1 MAQRGQKDLLHKLAD
16 RGEEAISKLAD
27 VPAADRVLN
36 AASGMGKRLD
46 EMQRKMRGLE
56 SLEKRVAALERRV
69 DKLADTTGSTK
80 RRATP
85 AKRAT
90 SASPGTSGTRSTT
103 RRSPGS
109 S

>member
-1 MAQRGQKDLLHKLAD
+1 MAQRGQKDLLGKLAD
-16 RGEEAISKLAD
+16 KGEEAISKLAD

-46 EMQRKMRGLE
+46 EIQKRVRGLE

-69 DKLADTTGSTK
+69 DKLAEATGSTK

-85 AKRAT
+85 AERSAT
-90 SASPGTSGTRSTT
+90 ARKKTTSTT
-103 RRSPGS
+103 RRKPS
-109 S
+109 SS

>member
-46 EMQRKMRGLE
+46 EMQRKVRGLE

-69 DKLADTTGSTK
+69 DRLADTTGSRK

-85 AKRAT
+85 AKRPS
-90 SASPGTSGTRSTT
+90 SASARTAAT
-103 RRSPGS
+103 RRRPGS

>member
-16 RGEEAISKLAD
+16 KGEEAISKLAD
-27 VPAADRVLN
+27 VPAADKVLN

-46 EMQRKMRGLE
+46 DMQRRLRGLE

-85 AKRAT
+85 ATRTTARTTRA
-90 SASPGTSGTRSTT
+90 RSTT
-103 RRSPGS
+103 RKKPTS

>member
-1 MAQRGQKDLLHKLAD
+1 MAQRGQKDLLQKLAD

-27 VPAADRVLN
+27 VPAADKVVG
-36 AASGMGKRLD
+36 AVTGMGKRVD
-46 EMQRKMRGLE
+46 EMQKRVRGLE
-56 SLEKRVAALERRV
+56 SIEKRVAALERRV

-90 SASPGTSGTRSTT
+90 TTRAKPRTTT
-103 RRSPGS
+103 RRKS
-109 S
+109 SS

>member
-27 VPAADRVLN
+27 VPAADRFLN
-36 AASGMGKRLD
+36 VASGMGKRLD
-46 EMQRKMRGLE
+46 EMQRKVRGLE

-69 DKLADTTGSTK
+69 DKLADKTGSTK

-85 AKRAT
+85 AKRPSSASART
-90 SASPGTSGTRSTT
+90 SAT
-103 RRSPGS
+103 RRRTS
-109 S
+109 SS

>member
-16 RGEEAISKLAD
+16 KGEEAISKLAD

-36 AASGMGKRLD
+36 AATGMGKRLD
-46 EMQRKMRGLE
+46 DMQKRIRGLE
-56 SLEKRVAALERRV
+56 SIEKRVAALERRV

-85 AKRAT
+85 AKRT
-90 SASPGTSGTRSTT
+90 TTRAKPRATT
-103 RRSPGS
+103 RRKS
-109 S
+109 SG